1 MWQPS
6 RGSNSHTHI
15 AESCSAHAFTKPWRT
30 FTPYICT
37 VCEKETHI
45 YSPLFAFKTR
55 EYGGGALSAARNF
68 FKGLLPVF
76 TRLEACAEGRS
87 FGWRRERANILSVT
101 RVVKNQQLGC
111 RQWLAQR
118 SDDAGPLVCDS
129 SYLLSLYWL
138 LRPRRLRVGLSA
150 AKQSDWFQRAA
161 NSNYRRD

>member
-15 AESCSAHAFTKPWRT
+15 AESCSAHAFTKHIHT
-30 FTPYICT
+30 IYTI
-37 VCEKETHI
+37 CEKETHI

-76 TRLEACAEGRS
+76 ARLEACAERRS
-87 FGWRRERANILSVT
+87 FGWRRERERANILSVT
-101 RVVKNQQLGC
+101 REVKNQQLGC